1 MWQRPY
7 MTCKTQH
14 IYYLVCY
21 RNHLPIPDLDD
32 INFIPFWKARA
43 SLLLFLPPILCSLLL
58 VMVGIMRNAS
68 VKVIKVIYFALSEKI
83 PEIIL
88 FQGLLCTI
96 LFSSLKYFLSSL
108 LPWNICYVL
117 GIQQQIKIALIE
129 LIFSWFII

>member
-1 MWQRPY
+1 
-7 MTCKTQH
+7 
-14 IYYLVCY
+14 
-21 RNHLPIPDLDD
+21 
-32 INFIPFWKARA
+32 
-43 SLLLFLPPILCSLLL
+43 
-58 VMVGIMRNAS
+58 MRNAS